1 MLSIIFQQV
10 KHFLKDLLKVSLKK
24 AIKRILSLSNLS
36 HLERKIKK
44 IYKIYLEGSNFNM
57 ASSSMLAAAF
67 PRYPTADGQP
77 AVDGLSVGP
86 TVCLG
91 LFLKMTSS

>member
-1 MLSIIFQQV
+1 MLSIISQQV
-10 KHFLKDLLKVSLKK
+10 KHFLKGLLEVSLKK

-57 ASSSMLAAAF
+57 ASSSMLA
-67 PRYPTADGQP
+67 DGQP
-77 AVDGLSVGP
+77 AFDGLSVGP

>member
-10 KHFLKDLLKVSLKK
+10 KHFLKGLLKVSLKK

-36 HLERKIKK
+36 HLERKIKN
-44 IYKIYLEGSNFNM
+44 YLKGSNFNM
-57 ASSSMLAAAF
+57 ASSPMLAAAF